1 MRLLV
6 FILTPF
12 FLFSQKWNN
21 RAISGD
27 GLVGISMRFLVE
39 GQTKYPNPYYGP
51 EVNGLFNDSV
61 YHFTFNV
68 YYNKFVFAIQLA
80 EEFLYVEKFNKNT
93 TWKPKGF
100 NGSFSSLIRSYWIK
114 IGYNVIENFNLK
126 FGLGIRNGPYKNVT
140 NKTIT
145 AFEVAEWFDFLNPEI
160 IYNTFQSLDRF
171 NKLDY
176 PVSVTYPIRV
186 YQKFGI
192 VPEIGYNFR
201 HGGY

>member
-1 MRLLV
+1 M
-6 FILTPF
+6 
-12 FLFSQKWNN
+12 
-21 RAISGD
+21 
-27 GLVGISMRFLVE
+27 
-39 GQTKYPNPYYGP
+39 
-51 EVNGLFNDSV
+51 
-61 YHFTFNV
+61 
-68 YYNKFVFAIQLA
+68 
-80 EEFLYVEKFNKNT
+80 EKFNKNAVC
-93 TWKPKGF
+93 KPRGF
-100 NGSFSSLIRSYWIK
+100 KGSFSSWTRSYWIK

-145 AFEVAEWFDFLNPEI
+145 AFGVAEWFDFLNPEI

-171 NKLDY
+171 NKLY
-176 PVSVTYPIRV
+176 YFVSITYPIRV